1 VKSFFFGIQVTKA
14 GEDSCQ
20 VAMTSA
26 YHELG
31 NVPSLVIQDELKKI
45 SLRVS
50 KIIAR
55 VQDIRRL
62 NSRNIPQQVSSPQ
75 VSYQKEIIKPSQ
87 VKSTGAINEIH
98 CCGIVSKGLFC
109 GNCGKKAG
117 ASDAALCHNC
127 GTPDNGGKFC
137 AGCGTKLH

>member
-1 VKSFFFGIQVTKA
+1 VTKA

-26 YHELG
+26 FHELG

-55 VQDIRRL
+55 VQEIRRL
-62 NSRNIPQQVSSPQ
+62 NSRNTPIQQPS
-75 VSYQKEIIKPSQ
+75 QKEAIKPSQ
-87 VKSTGAINEIH
+87 VKVTGSINEFT
-98 CCGIVSKGLFC
+98 CCGMVSKGLFC
-109 GNCGKKAG
+109 GNCGKKLKQL
-117 ASDAALCHNC
+117 S
-127 GTPDNGGKFC
+127 
-137 AGCGTKLH
+137 KLLAVNVERLIMVEDFVQAVVRN

>member
-1 VKSFFFGIQVTKA
+1 
-14 GEDSCQ
+14 
-20 VAMTSA
+20 MTSA

-31 NVPSLVIQDELKKI
+31 NVPGLVIQDELKKI

-62 NSRNIPQQVSSPQ
+62 NSRSIPQQLSSPQ
-75 VSYQKEIIKPSQ
+75 VSYQQEIMKPSQ
-87 VKSTGAINEIH
+87 VKSTGSINDIH

-109 GNCGKKAG
+109 GNCGKKAPESK
-117 ASDAALCHNC
+117 AFCFNC

-137 AGCGTKLH
+137 ASCGTKLH